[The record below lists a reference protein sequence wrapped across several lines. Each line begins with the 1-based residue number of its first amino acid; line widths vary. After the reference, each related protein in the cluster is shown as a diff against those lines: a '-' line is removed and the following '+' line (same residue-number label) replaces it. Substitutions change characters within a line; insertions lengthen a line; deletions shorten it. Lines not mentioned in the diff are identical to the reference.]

1 MCGIAWYCRYNI
13 VIVPRYKMNFVLN
26 NSKHEIND
34 SFKLLFNQKEAH
46 MVKMDIK
53 PDYISLV
60 VDISPRLSVFELVSL
75 IKERSSKV
83 LLKKIAGDINSNKSF
98 WCKGFYVETIEND
111 ETKIKEYVSNRQ
123 MQNYE
128 RENLI

>member
-1 MCGIAWYCRYNI
+1 
-13 VIVPRYKMNFVLN
+13 MNFVLN